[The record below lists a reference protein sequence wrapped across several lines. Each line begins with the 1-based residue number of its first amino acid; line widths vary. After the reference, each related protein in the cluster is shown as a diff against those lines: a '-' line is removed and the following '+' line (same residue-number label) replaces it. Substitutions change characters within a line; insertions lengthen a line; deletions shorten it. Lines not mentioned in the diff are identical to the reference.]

1 MEDGA
6 RAARFTVHGAQLG
19 FYLYFVS
26 DFQCIA

>member
-6 RAARFTVHGAQLG
+6 RAARFTMHGAQLG
-19 FYLYFVS
+19 VCLCFVS